1 MLSLSENLNEIEI
14 KKINS
19 ISCGM
24 FNNKSYWG
32 YKSSVLKSGVCK
44 YFRRELFDKFE
55 WCVMEMM
62 IFGLKN
68 EGLMTNIIN
77 RMKIL
82 IFEEIVV
89 NEIEIINKCVYLF
102 DMIDNEERFWSKVEI
117 MKEICNLV
125 KNCKK
130 SRMVSYIN
138 NWWRYNKIDYLN
150 IEVKKVLKYKKNKDS
165 NELLILGEWLIVFIE
180 EKNENVV
187 NVFNKMLELN
197 GEGVRY
203 KRKDGIYLYF
213 EILEDICLK
222 GKNKKLFDFVLDRF
236 NRKSMKE
243 RFMFG
248 VWFGLMCIKN
258 EDMNLGVDSYNYNVS
273 MNENEVIEYLFRNRG
288 KIDINEDFVVNDWHV
303 NKKFG
308 LGKFGKVGA
317 FVENEDLS
325 LLGENGSKYK
335 EFYILKKEECDK
347 KVEEVKEKKV
357 EEVKEKKVEEVKE
370 KKEKVVKEKKEKV
383 VKEKKEKVVKEE
395 KKDYEF
401 IDFKDFEV
409 VKVLVEGV
417 CGMKICCIIVR
428 RNNEMYVLKEMV
440 KSFNYGRDCM
450 FMDSIKK
457 EFNILDLKMKLIKSN
472 VGLKVIDKSIKSWKN
487 NFEFSEKDVIYC
499 MMKFYENIGD
509 LGKNKNILDGS
520 SEDKLYSMLK
530 IRLFDGLFRC
540 SDNILRNILVL
551 LDGSLLS
558 IDENDIFGKRL
569 CVFNK
574 NDWCIKNDWCKKNF
588 GGVIDDLWGE
598 NKEEKKGKL
607 INCLI
612 DYGFNE
618 KVEEFVNRWENYK
631 EIINSEFN

>member
-1 MLSLSENLNEIEI
+1 MRSDLMLSLSESLNENEI
-14 KKINS
+14 KKISNMK
-19 ISCGM
+19 CGM
-24 FNNKSYWG
+24 FNNSSYWG
-32 YKSSVLKSGVCK
+32 YRSSVLKSGVCK

-68 EGLMTNIIN
+68 VGMMTNIIN

-89 NEIEIINKCVYLF
+89 NEIEIINRCVYLF
-102 DMIDNEERFWSKVEI
+102 DMIDNEERFWSKIEI
-117 MKEICNLV
+117 MKVICDLV
-125 KNCKK
+125 KSCRK
-130 SRMVSYIN
+130 SRTVSYVN
-138 NWWRYNKIDYLN
+138 NWWKFNGRNYLN
-150 IEVKKVLKYKKNKDS
+150 IELEKVLKYRKNNDS
-165 NELLILGEWLIVFIE
+165 NKLLMLGEWLILFIE

-187 NVFNKMLELN
+187 NIFNKMLELSN
-197 GEGVRY
+197 EGTRY
-203 KRKDGIYLYF
+203 KKKGGIYLYF
-213 EILEDICLK
+213 EILEDMCLK

-236 NRKSMKE
+236 NKKSMKE

-258 EDMNLGVDSYNYNVS
+258 EDMNLGVDSYSYNLN
-273 MNENEVIEYLFRNRG
+273 MNEDEIVEYLFRNRI
-288 KIDINEDFVVNDWHV
+288 KIIINEDFVVNDWHV

-325 LLGENGSKYK
+325 LLGENGLKYK

-347 KVEEVKEKKV
+347 KEQKV
-357 EEVKEKKVEEVKE
+357 EEVLEEVLEEVKVLKE
-370 KKEKVVKEKKEKV
+370 KKEKVVKEKKEKI
-383 VKEKKEKVVKEE
+383 EE

-409 VKVLVEGV
+409 VKVIVEGV

-457 EFNILDLKMKLIKSN
+457 EFDILDLKMKLIKSN
-472 VGLKVIDKSIKSWKN
+472 SGLKVIDKSIKSWKN
-487 NFEFSEKDVIYC
+487 NFEFGEKDVIYC

-509 LGKNKNILDGS
+509 LGKNKNILEGS
-520 SEDKLYSMLK
+520 GNEEKLYSMLK
-530 IRLFDGLFRC
+530 IRLFDGLFRS

-551 LDGSLLS
+551 VDGNLLS

-574 NDWCIKNDWCKKNF
+574 NDWCVKNDWCKKNF
-588 GGVIDDLWGE
+588 EKVIDDLWGE
-598 NKEEKKGKL
+598 NKEEKKVKIINYL
-607 INCLI
+607 IE
-612 DYGFNE
+612 YGFNE
-618 KVEEFVNRWENYK
+618 KVEEFGNRWENYK

>member
-1 MLSLSENLNEIEI
+1 MENDLMLSLSENEI
-14 KKINS
+14 KKIS
-19 ISCGM
+19 GMKCGM
-24 FNNKSYWG
+24 FNNSSYWG
-32 YKSSVLKSGVCK
+32 YRSSVLKSGVCK

-68 EGLMTNIIN
+68 VGMMTNIIN

-89 NEIEIINKCVYLF
+89 NEIEIINRCIYLF

-117 MKEICNLV
+117 MKVICDLV
-125 KNCKK
+125 KSCKK
-130 SRMVSYIN
+130 SRIVSYVN
-138 NWWRYNKIDYLN
+138 NWWRFNGKKYLN
-150 IEVKKVLKYKKNKDS
+150 IELEKVLKYRKNNDS
-165 NELLILGEWLIVFIE
+165 NKLLMLGEWLILFIE

-187 NVFNKMLELN
+187 NVFNKMLELSN
-197 GEGVRY
+197 EGVRY

-213 EILEDICLK
+213 EILEDMCLRCR
-222 GKNKKLFDFVLDRF
+222 NKKLFDFILDRF
-236 NRKSMKE
+236 NKKNMKE
-243 RFMFG
+243 RYMFG

-258 EDMNLGVDSYNYNVS
+258 EDMNLGVDSYSYSLS
-273 MNENEVIEYLFRNRG
+273 MSKNDVIEYLFRNRG
-288 KIDINEDFVVNDWHV
+288 KIVINEDFVVNDWHV

-325 LLGENGSKYK
+325 LLGENGLKYK

-347 KVEEVKEKKV
+347 KVEKVVEEKV
-357 EEVKEKKVEEVKE
+357 EKVE
-370 KKEKVVKEKKEKV
+370 KEKVV
-383 VKEKKEKVVKEE
+383 EE
-395 KKDYEF
+395 KKKKVEKEYEF
-401 IDFKDFEV
+401 IDFKEFEI
-409 VKVLVEGV
+409 VKVIVEGV

-428 RNNEMYVLKEMV
+428 KNDEMYVLKEMK
-440 KSFNYGRDCM
+440 KSFNFGRDCL
-450 FMDSIKK
+450 FMDVIKK
-457 EFNILDLKMKLIKSN
+457 EFDILDLKMKLIRSN
-472 VGLKVIDKSIKSWKN
+472 SGLEVVDKSIKSWKN
-487 NFEFSEKDVIYC
+487 NYYFGKRSVIYC

-509 LGKNKNILDGS
+509 LGKNKNILS

-551 LDGSLLS
+551 VDGNLLS

-569 CVFNK
+569 FVFNK
-574 NDWCIKNDWCKKNF
+574 NDLCIKNDWCKKNINS
-588 GGVIDDLWGE
+588 VIDDLWGK
-598 NKEEKKGKL
+598 NKEEKKGKIMNYL
-607 INCLI
+607 IE
-612 DYGFNE
+612 YGFSD
-618 KVEEFVNRWENYK
+618 KVEEFGNRWENYK

>member
-1 MLSLSENLNEIEI
+1 MENDLMLSLSENEI
-14 KKINS
+14 KKIS
-19 ISCGM
+19 GMKCGM
-24 FNNKSYWG
+24 FNNSSYWG
-32 YKSSVLKSGVCK
+32 YRSSVLKSGVCK

-68 EGLMTNIIN
+68 VGMMTNIIN

-89 NEIEIINKCVYLF
+89 NEIEIINRCIYLF

-117 MKEICNLV
+117 MKVICDLV
-125 KNCKK
+125 KSCKK
-130 SRMVSYIN
+130 SRIVSYVN
-138 NWWRYNKIDYLN
+138 NWWRFNGKKYLN
-150 IEVKKVLKYKKNKDS
+150 IELEKVLKYRKNNDS
-165 NELLILGEWLIVFIE
+165 NKLLMLGEWLILFIE

-187 NVFNKMLELN
+187 NVFNKMLELSN
-197 GEGVRY
+197 EGVRY

-213 EILEDICLK
+213 EILEDMCLRCR
-222 GKNKKLFDFVLDRF
+222 NKKLFDFVLDRF
-236 NRKSMKE
+236 NKKSMKE
-243 RFMFG
+243 RYMFG

-258 EDMNLGVDSYNYNVS
+258 EDMNLGVDSYSYSLS
-273 MNENEVIEYLFRNRG
+273 MSKNDVIEYLFRNRG
-288 KIDINEDFVVNDWHV
+288 KIVINEDFVVNDWHV

-325 LLGENGSKYK
+325 LLGENGLKYK

-347 KVEEVKEKKV
+347 KVEKVVEEKKKKV
-357 EEVKEKKVEEVKE
+357 EKE
-370 KKEKVVKEKKEKV
+370 
-383 VKEKKEKVVKEE
+383 
-395 KKDYEF
+395 YEF
-401 IDFKDFEV
+401 IDFKEFEI
-409 VKVLVEGV
+409 VKVIVEGV

-428 RNNEMYVLKEMV
+428 KNDEMYVLKEMK
-440 KSFNYGRDCM
+440 KSFNFGRDCL
-450 FMDSIKK
+450 FMDVIKK
-457 EFNILDLKMKLIKSN
+457 EFDILDLKMKLIRSN
-472 VGLKVIDKSIKSWKN
+472 SGLEVVDKSIKSWKN
-487 NFEFSEKDVIYC
+487 NYCFGERSVVYC

-509 LGKNKNILDGS
+509 LGKNKNILS

-551 LDGSLLS
+551 VDGNLLS

-569 CVFNK
+569 FVFNK
-574 NDWCIKNDWCKKNF
+574 NDLCIKNDWCKKNINS
-588 GGVIDDLWGE
+588 VIDDLWGK
-598 NKEEKKGKL
+598 NKEEKKGKIMNYL
-607 INCLI
+607 IE
-612 DYGFNE
+612 YGFSD
-618 KVEEFVNRWENYK
+618 KVEEFGNRWENYK